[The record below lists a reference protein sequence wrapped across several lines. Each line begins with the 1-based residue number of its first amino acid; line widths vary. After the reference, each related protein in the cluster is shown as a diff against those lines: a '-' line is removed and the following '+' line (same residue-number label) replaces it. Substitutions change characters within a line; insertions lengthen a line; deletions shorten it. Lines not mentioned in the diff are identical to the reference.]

1 MMTTEGGAPP
11 RGTFGGK
18 VFCSVGLRVDLWQ
31 SVGAVSGGGAGTPA
45 GIGRA
50 FSPWG
55 CGGPVP
61 RPSCPNEQVRS
72 PGTPF
77 GLGCDVVGPLAL
89 EDVRCG
95 GGGCFWNCL

>member
-1 MMTTEGGAPP
+1 M
-11 RGTFGGK
+11 
-18 VFCSVGLRVDLWQ
+18 GLDLWQ
-31 SVGAVSGGGAGTPA
+31 SGWPVSGKSFRVALPGGDAPSRYVSGLQPLD
-45 GIGRA
+45 
-50 FSPWG
+50 